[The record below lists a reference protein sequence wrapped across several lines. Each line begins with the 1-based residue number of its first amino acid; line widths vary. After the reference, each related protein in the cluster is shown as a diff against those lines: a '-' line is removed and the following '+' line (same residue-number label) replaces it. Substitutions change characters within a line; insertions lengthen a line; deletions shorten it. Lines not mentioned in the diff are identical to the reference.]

1 MSEII
6 KPMKKVK
13 INILAG
19 SGGGSFSFTPEPI
32 PFSFI
37 YGVHSD
43 GFTPFEVTFEG
54 KQKGDTLKLTVA
66 SADAREFFA
75 GFYHPLTTQLAMTIV
90 PKSIYLE
97 MEILEV
103 SDPANMEIVKALA
116 DSISHGGCGG
126 SCGCGC

>member
-1 MSEII
+1 MPEAIM
-6 KPMKKVK
+6 PMKKVK

-19 SGGGSFSFTPEPI
+19 SEEISFNFTPKPI
-32 PFSFI
+32 SFSFI

-43 GFTPFEVTFEG
+43 GLTPFEVAFEG
-54 KQKGDTLKLTVA
+54 REKGDTLKLTVA
-66 SADAREFFA
+66 SADARGFFA
-75 GFYHPLTTQLAMTIV
+75 GFYHQLTTQLAMTIV
-90 PKSIYLE
+90 PKNIYLE

-103 SDPANMEIVKALA
+103 SDPANLEIVKALA